1 MALHLRIPGRGVP
14 AGESVLGCLPSLV
27 PLSWTVCPT
36 RATVWAQQSSPYTH
50 RATPSPGTFG
60 WALQEAGDEA
70 NAREFMSLVYK
81 VTFLMVQ
88 VVPKLNTWKCSITT
102 RKIQEQCW
110 EELLLGS
117 SRWMGLVCW
126 EPRERKGSGCV
137 LLRSTTQPLSPAPRA
152 APAAPRQETLPLD
165 PELQLSANVTQSS
178 RSQTALR
185 VAGVFIYNS
194 FAGWTVCRKVW
205 QFPRKGSELE
215 LSGRMRSCLLL
226 VLYGKPKSFLKYFE
240 RHWHWLWCC
249 WWVYTCGRE
258 TGDCSRTSAA
268 CTIDHISLR
277 HSLSS
282 RKSLTSWK

>member
-1 MALHLRIPGRGVP
+1 MALHLHTPGRGVP
-14 AGESVLGCLPSLV
+14 AGECVLGCLLSLV

-60 WALQEAGDEA
+60 WALQEAGNEA

-81 VTFLMVQ
+81 VTFLMVR
-88 VVPKLNTWKCSITT
+88 VVPKLNTWQCSIMTQ
-102 RKIQEQCW
+102 KIS
-110 EELLLGS
+110 L
-117 SRWMGLVCW
+117 
-126 EPRERKGSGCV
+126 CV

-152 APAAPRQETLPLD
+152 APAAPQQETLPLD
-165 PELQLSANVTQSS
+165 PELQPSASVTQSS

-194 FAGWTVCRKVW
+194 FAGWTVCRKAW

-215 LSGRMRSCLLL
+215 LPGRMRSCLLL
-226 VLYGKPKSFLKYFE
+226 VFYGKPKSFLKYFE

-249 WWVYTCGRE
+249 WWVYTCGKE
-258 TGDCSRTSAA
+258 TGDCSRASAA
-268 CTIDHISLR
+268 CTIDHVSLR
-277 HSLSS
+277 HSLPS
-282 RKSLTSWK
+282 RKSLTFWK